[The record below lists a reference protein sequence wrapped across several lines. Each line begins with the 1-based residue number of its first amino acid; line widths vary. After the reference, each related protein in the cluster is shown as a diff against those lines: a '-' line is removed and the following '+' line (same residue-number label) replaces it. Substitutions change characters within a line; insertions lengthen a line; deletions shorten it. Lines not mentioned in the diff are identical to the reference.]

1 LHTRHRRAAP
11 VRAQRGTQP
20 RPPKA
25 PCAATTVKTAWAR
38 TSPHLQRCD
47 RGVDGP
53 GAGDDGPPASA
64 GLHTRHRRA
73 APVRAQRG
81 TQPRPPKAPCEATAV
96 KTAWARTSPHLQ
108 RCDRG
113 VDGPG
118 AGDDGPP
125 AAGEG
130 TMLPAHQLQ
139 GELAIS
145 VPRHRHPRATITAG
159 RMGHLEVYT
168 HVTGVPR
175 PSAHNAARSPDPP
188 KLLARPPQS
197 KPRGLGR
204 RLTCNG
210 ATVG

>member
-1 LHTRHRRAAP
+1 MHTRHRCAAP

-113 VDGPG
+113 MAREQVTTVPRRQ
-118 AGDDGPP
+118 ARGD
-125 AAGEG
+125 
-130 TMLPAHQLQ
+130 MLPAHQLQ

-145 VPRHRHPRATITAG
+145 VPRHRHPRATIHRG
-159 RMGHLEVYT
+159 PGEVS
-168 HVTGVPR
+168 V
-175 PSAHNAARSPDPP
+175 
-188 KLLARPPQS
+188 LLSLQRCFSSLP
-197 KPRGLGR
+197 
-204 RLTCNG
+204 CNSLHS
-210 ATVG
+210 TTFLDF

>member
-1 LHTRHRRAAP
+1 MLPAHQLQGELAISVPRHRHPRA
-11 VRAQRGTQP
+11 TI
-20 RPPKA
+20 
-25 PCAATTVKTAWAR
+25 TAGR
-38 TSPHLQRCD
+38 MGS
-47 RGVDGP
+47 G
-53 GAGDDGPPASA
+53 

-73 APVRAQRG
+73 APVRAQCG

-96 KTAWARTSPHLQ
+96 KTAWAPTSPHLQ

-159 RMGHLEVYT
+159 KGWGICRFT
-168 HVTGVPR
+168 HTSQDHRRAAPVRAQRGTQPR
-175 PSAHNAARSPDPP
+175 HPKAPCAATAVKTACLRS
-188 KLLARPPQS
+188 LMQS
-197 KPRGLGR
+197 LWSSQ
-204 RLTCNG
+204 
-210 ATVG
+210 

>member
-1 LHTRHRRAAP
+1 MLPAHQLQGELAISVPRHRHPRA
-11 VRAQRGTQP
+11 TI
-20 RPPKA
+20 
-25 PCAATTVKTAWAR
+25 TAGKGWGICR
-38 TSPHLQRCD
+38 FTHTSQD
-47 RGVDGP
+47 
-53 GAGDDGPPASA
+53 
-64 GLHTRHRRA
+64 HRRA

-175 PSAHNAARSPDPP
+175 PSAHNAARSPDPR
-188 KLLARPPQS
+188 KLLARP
-197 KPRGLGR
+197 L
-204 RLTCNG
+204 
-210 ATVG
+210 

>member
-1 LHTRHRRAAP
+1 MAREQ
-11 VRAQRGTQP
+11 V
-20 RPPKA
+20 
-25 PCAATTVKTAWAR
+25 TTVPRRQAGGGHVACAPAAGRVSDFSTEAQAPAR
-38 TSPHLQRCD
+38 DNHRGQDGACRFTHTSQAC
-47 RGVDGP
+47 
-53 GAGDDGPPASA
+53 
-64 GLHTRHRRA
+64 RA
-73 APVRAQRG
+73 RPRT

-168 HVTGVPR
+168 HVTGLPR

>member
-1 LHTRHRRAAP
+1 MPAHQLQGELAISVPSHRHPRGQSPRAGWGICRFTHTSQACRTRPRTTRHAAP
-11 VRAQRGTQP
+11 TPESSLRGHCSQNRVGSDVASPATVRL
-20 RPPKA
+20 
-25 PCAATTVKTAWAR
+25 W
-38 TSPHLQRCD
+38 
-47 RGVDGP
+47 
-53 GAGDDGPPASA
+53 
-64 GLHTRHRRA
+64 
-73 APVRAQRG
+73 
-81 TQPRPPKAPCEATAV
+81 
-96 KTAWARTSPHLQ
+96 
-108 RCDRG
+108 

-145 VPRHRHPRATITAG
+145 VQRHRHLRATVTAG

-188 KLLARPPQS
+188 KLLDCG
-197 KPRGLGR
+197 GLGR

>member
-1 LHTRHRRAAP
+1 MCL
-11 VRAQRGTQP
+11 
-20 RPPKA
+20 
-25 PCAATTVKTAWAR
+25 CLCCIIAR
-38 TSPHLQRCD
+38 QRCHPTPRTAGRVATPEHPQATNNGACSRD
-47 RGVDGP
+47 APGP
-53 GAGDDGPPASA
+53 TDQLGAYA

-73 APVRAQRG
+73 TPVRAQRG

-125 AAGEG
+125 ASAGLHTRQRRAAPVRAQRG
-130 TMLPAHQLQ
+130 TQ
-139 GELAIS
+139 
-145 VPRHRHPRATITAG
+145 PRHPKAPCAATAVKTAW
-159 RMGHLEVYT
+159 
-168 HVTGVPR
+168 
-175 PSAHNAARSPDPP
+175 
-188 KLLARPPQS
+188 ARPPQS
-197 KPRGLGR
+197 KPCGFGR

>member
-1 LHTRHRRAAP
+1 MRGNGVIQHRALQGELATPEHPQATNNGACSRDAPGPTDQLGASAGLHTRHRRAAP

-25 PCAATTVKTAWAR
+25 PCAATKVKTARAR
-38 TSPHLQRCD
+38 TSPHLQWCD

-73 APVRAQRG
+73 APVRDLSTEAQAPARDNHRG
-81 TQPRPPKAPCEATAV
+81 
-96 KTAWARTSPHLQ
+96 
-108 RCDRG
+108 
-113 VDGPG
+113 
-118 AGDDGPP
+118 
-125 AAGEG
+125 
-130 TMLPAHQLQ
+130 Q
-139 GELAIS
+139 G
-145 VPRHRHPRATITAG
+145 
-159 RMGHLEVYT
+159 MGHLQVCT
-168 HVTGVPR
+168 HVIGVPR